1 MLTISI
7 VTKTFNRLGFL
18 LECIDSVQRLKTEPF
33 TSDLQWEHV
42 IYDDGSDDGTQEYFS
57 THTYPKT
64 RYIRSD
70 TNQGIPTAANAA
82 IKTCTSDFIFEL
94 DQDDIVPQRFLAN
107 IYHTTREYPSTDWFI
122 ADFYRMNDIRDYFIG
137 EDYYGWNFKDCDE
150 ILGAIFSNT
159 HFIQHNVV
167 YKKKLW
173 EKVGA
178 YDEKLTMAEDLDL
191 FIRFLLAGKMPKYLP
206 YISHFHRFH
215 ANNISLGVTLE
226 RHKRDIR
233 HFYQKY
239 RTQLSERG
247 IECMA

>member
-18 LECIDSVQRLKTEPF
+18 LECIDSVQKLKIEPF
-33 TSDLQWEHV
+33 AGDMRWEHV
-42 IYDDGSDDGTQEYFS
+42 IYDDGSDDDTKSYFD
-57 THTYPKT
+57 THTYPNT
-64 RYIRSD
+64 RYIRS
-70 TNQGIPTAANAA
+70 NSNRGIPTSANAA
-82 IKTCTSDFIFEL
+82 IETCSSEFIFEL

-107 IYHTTREYPSTDWFI
+107 LYGTTREYPDTEWFI
-122 ADFYRMNDIRDYFIG
+122 ADFYRVNEIRDYFIG
-137 EDYYGWNFKDCDE
+137 EDYYGWNFKDCNE

-167 YKKKLW
+167 YKKQLW
-173 EKVGA
+173 EKVGK

-191 FIRFLLAGKMPKYLP
+191 FIRFLLTDKMPKYLP

-226 RHKRDIR
+226 RHKQDIA
-233 HFYQKY
+233 HFYHKY
-239 RTQLSERG
+239 EKQLAKRG
-247 IECMA
+247 IHHVL